1 RAWSLDWAADQ
12 QAKGLDVST
21 ADLEAEL
28 RIILREELPPDE
40 VEAAIAQVMDLVG
53 SQSLAQGSGTL
64 RSEEG
69 MPAFNSTPVKEALR
83 RLGFSEAEIFEM
95 KPERAQQILKDV

>member
-1 RAWSLDWAADQ
+1 LDWAADQ

-53 SQSLAQGSGTL
+53 SQSLAQDSGTL

-69 MPAFNSTPVKEALR
+69 IAAFITTPVKEALKR
-83 RLGFSEAEIFEM
+83 RGFSAEEIFNM
-95 KPERAQQILKDV
+95 SPQRAQQILKDV